1 MEPESLCHRVSS
13 SLHIG
18 HQGLDTM
25 LRRARQTVYWPGI
38 EGDLQFQRLTCEACN
53 THIPSQSPEALVL
66 TPVPDYPFQMTVA
79 DLLQEN
85 GHTYMAYAN
94 RLTGYSDVSHFP
106 TEATSNKQK
115 AQFRKYFV
123 K

>member
-1 MEPESLCHRVSS
+1 M
-13 SLHIG
+13 
-18 HQGLDTM
+18 
-25 LRRARQTVYWPGI
+25 
-38 EGDLQFQRLTCEACN
+38 
-53 THIPSQSPEALVL
+53 L

-85 GHTYMAYAN
+85 GQTYMAYAN
-94 RLTGYSDVSHFP
+94 RLTGYLDVSHFP

-123 K
+123 KQGVPNEISTDGGTNLVSEEMCPFFKNIF